1 MKTTIVLMSGLL
13 MFLSGKCAGNENN
26 GKAAEGTM
34 ETAIVPR
41 SDADIL
47 TYYAW
52 TDGSVMYRH
61 QPSETSADSK
71 SVRYSFI
78 GATENEG
85 GYRLCIDSGPDG
97 HLTSVDP
104 GDEGYYELSGCDVSF
119 NGARD
124 ALIFRDKSSGK
135 IRNALV
141 SILPETGADGDV
153 TFRKYLEKDLVTYF
167 LEGKYETPDGKTVEF
182 DPETFKAAGT
192 LFGDASF
199 KVAPASGM
207 PATVIVI
214 DDEYYYVE
222 KVFGGLNLFP
232 MKYEDPEDCLE
243 GQRDGATIA
252 LRRVDDDYWPD
263 LSSQVLTVSELLYY
277 AGHIPYGPYSYDE
290 IEDRIRQRKNMLATL
305 RNSIFARH
313 GYIFK
318 KEEWRRVFGGMSW
331 YKPQYESIDSI
342 LSETERINIQLL
354 STLES
359 TIN

>member
-1 MKTTIVLMSGLL
+1 MSGLL
-13 MFLSGKCAGNENN
+13 MFLSGKCGGNENN
-26 GKAAEGTM
+26 GKAADGAV

-41 SDADIL
+41 GDADIL

-52 TDGSVMYRH
+52 TDGSVMYRY
-61 QPSETSADSK
+61 QPSDIPADSK

-85 GYRLCIDSGPDG
+85 GYRLCIDSGSDG
-97 HLTSVDP
+97 HWTSVDP
-104 GDEGYYELSGCDVSF
+104 EDGGYYELSGCKVMF

-124 ALIFRDKSSGK
+124 ALLFRDSASGK
-135 IRNALV
+135 IRNVLV
-141 SILPETGADGDV
+141 SILPETREDGDV
-153 TFRKYLEKDLVTYF
+153 TFRTYLEKDLVTYF
-167 LEGKYETPDGKTVEF
+167 LEGKYETTSGKTVEF
-182 DPETFKAAGT
+182 KPETFTTAGT
-192 LFGDASF
+192 LFGDTSF
-199 KVAPASGM
+199 KVALASGM
-207 PATVIVI
+207 PTTVLVI
-214 DDEYYYVE
+214 NGEYYYVE

-232 MKYEDPEDCLE
+232 MKYEDPDDCLE

-277 AGHIPYGPYSYDE
+277 AGYIPYGPYSYDE
-290 IEDRIRQRKNMLATL
+290 IEDRIRQRKNMLAML

-318 KEEWRRVFGGMSW
+318 KEEWRRAFGGMSW
-331 YKPQYESIDSI
+331 YNPQYESIDST
-342 LSETERINIQLL
+342 LSETERINVQML

-359 TIN
+359 IIN